1 MEFSLSPF
9 LIQYGG
15 FGIRYYSLM
24 YLLALLLS
32 YAWLTKVA
40 KYDREKIADF
50 CLYGFLWVVLGS
62 RLGYALF
69 YQPQWFWTEPLSVLK
84 IWEGGM
90 SFHGGLIAAALW
102 IAYFLKKQRWDFWR
116 FADALVVPIILGIG
130 FGRIG
135 NFLNG
140 ELWGRITDV
149 PWCFHVEG
157 WEGCRHPSQ
166 LYQFLANLITFG
178 ILCLSYFRSRKS
190 GVTAALFLICYGIGR
205 SVIEMLWREPSW
217 VWMGLTAGTWLSL
230 PMILVGGILLILR
243 LRR

>member
-24 YLLALLLS
+24 YLLALTIA
-32 YAWLTKVA
+32 YWWMTRVA
-40 KYDREKIADF
+40 NYDREKMADF

-62 RLGYALF
+62 RLGYVLF
-69 YQPQWFWTEPLSVLK
+69 YQPQWLWSDPLSALK

-90 SFHGGLIAAALW
+90 AFHGGLIAAAIWLW
-102 IAYFLKKQRWDFWR
+102 YYLKKQRWDFWS

-130 FGRIG
+130 FGRLG

-140 ELWGRITDV
+140 ELWGRMTEV
-149 PWCFHVEG
+149 PWCFYVDG

-166 LYQFLANLITFG
+166 LYQALANVITFG
-178 ILCLSYFRSRKS
+178 ILWLSFARVKKT
-190 GVTAALFLICYGIGR
+190 GVTASLFLICYGVGR
-205 SVIEMLWREPSW
+205 TLIEMLWREPSW
-217 VWMGLTAGTWLSL
+217 VWMKITAGTWLSL
-230 PMILVGGILLILR
+230 PMIGIGLCLLIVR